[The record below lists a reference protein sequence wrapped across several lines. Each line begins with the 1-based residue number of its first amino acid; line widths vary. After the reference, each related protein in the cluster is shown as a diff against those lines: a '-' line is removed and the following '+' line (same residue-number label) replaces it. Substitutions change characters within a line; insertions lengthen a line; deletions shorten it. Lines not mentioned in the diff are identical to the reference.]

1 MRNNRQKSRVEARNS
16 VRRLTTLAL
25 IVSFAMV
32 LAFVEARLPE
42 FAPGVKIGL
51 ANIAIV
57 FALYKMG
64 AKEAVIVSFVRIVLV
79 SMLFGHMQKF
89 FFSLAG
95 AVLSLAIMIILKKL
109 TRAPEMVVSIAGG
122 IMHNVG
128 QIIAAMIFLG
138 SYAVAYYLPI
148 LLLSG
153 SIAGVVVGVA
163 SALLIKKV
171 DLDKITKKSRR

>member
-1 MRNNRQKSRVEARNS
+1 MRTNRKTSFDTK
-16 VRRLTTLAL
+16 RLTTLAL

-42 FAPGVKIGL
+42 FMPGVKIGL
-51 ANIAIV
+51 ANIAII

-64 AKEAVIVSFVRIVLV
+64 VKEAVIVSFVRIVLV

-95 AVLSLAIMIILKKL
+95 AMLSLAVMIVLKKL
-109 TRAPEMVVSIAGG
+109 VRAPEMVVSIAGG
-122 IMHNVG
+122 VMHNVG
-128 QIIAAMIFLG
+128 QIIAAIIFLKTL
-138 SYAVAYYLPI
+138 VVVFDLPI

-153 SIAGVVVGVA
+153 SVAGVVVGIA
-163 SALLIKKV
+163 SAMLIKKV
-171 DLDKITKKSRR
+171 DLDKITKKTSRRR